1 MHPGTGWHHIPE
13 MSEEIV
19 GGRSRAELYLRKTEL
34 EDEIR
39 DRRPSMRRRRNWGL
53 GIMGLGFA
61 NLASS
66 FFWTGPEGIF
76 GGILLLVV
84 SVVPWLFYAFEASD
98 VRYLKAQI
106 RVIEWELKEGE

>member
-1 MHPGTGWHHIPE
+1 

-19 GGRSRAELYLRKTEL
+19 EGRSRAELFLRKTEL

-39 DRRPSMRRRRNWGL
+39 DRGPSMKRRRNWGF
-53 GIMGLGFA
+53 GIMGLGLA

-76 GGILLLVV
+76 GGVLLLVV
-84 SVVPWLFYAFEASD
+84 SIGPWLFYAFEASD
-98 VRYLKAQI
+98 VRYLRAQI
-106 RVIEWELKEGE
+106 RLIEWELKEEE